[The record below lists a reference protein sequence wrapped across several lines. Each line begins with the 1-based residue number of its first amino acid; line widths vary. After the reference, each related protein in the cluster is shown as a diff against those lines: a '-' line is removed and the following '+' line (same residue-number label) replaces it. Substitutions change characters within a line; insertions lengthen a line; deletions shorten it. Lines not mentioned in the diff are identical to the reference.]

1 MIRRILAHHGP
12 VFGRYA
18 IVGIGGTIIDVGLF
32 AVLIATTPLG
42 MTMSGRVVA
51 ASISFVLAVL
61 NNYYWNRRWTFRSTS
76 TAIGRQFGIF
86 FLVSCGGWVLNATL
100 LVAFTQL
107 IHTALQMND
116 DVTPETWMSFVAKIA
131 ASGVVL
137 LYNYVANRSLTF
149 RS

>member
-18 IVGIGGTIIDVGLF
+18 IVGIAGTIVDVGLF
-32 AVLIATTPLG
+32 TLLIATTSLG
-42 MTMSGRVVA
+42 MTMTGQVVA
-51 ASISFVLAVL
+51 ASVSFVLAVL

-76 TAIGRQFGIF
+76 AAIGKQFGIF

-100 LVAFTQL
+100 LVVFSQL
-107 IHTALQMND
+107 IHSTLQMSYD
-116 DVTPETWMSFVAKIA
+116 ASLETWMSSVAKIA
-131 ASGVVL
+131 ASCVVL
-137 LYNYVANRSLTF
+137 LYNYVANRYITF